1 MDFFLWQSTEIV
13 AVSVVWSFIDIV
25 RGKSHFG
32 ARFSMLHF
40 VLLKAN
46 IKLEFYD
53 VTTLIFNFTI
63 LKLEL
68 KS

>member
-1 MDFFLWQSTEIV
+1 
-13 AVSVVWSFIDIV
+13 
-25 RGKSHFG
+25 
-32 ARFSMLHF
+32 MLHF

-68 KS
+68 SWDATSGYNKLHEPLFNIFFYNAEFGGTQRIG